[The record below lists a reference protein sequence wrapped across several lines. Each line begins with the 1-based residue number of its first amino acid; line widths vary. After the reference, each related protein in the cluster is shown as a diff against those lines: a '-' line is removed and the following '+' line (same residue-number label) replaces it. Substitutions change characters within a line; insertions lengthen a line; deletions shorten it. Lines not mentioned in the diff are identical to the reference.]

1 MPWYWPF
8 GADAPTREIESEPR
22 VRMAR
27 RQYSGA
33 GFGRTMNDWVAGS
46 TSGDAEIRTSLRT
59 MRNRSR
65 QLARDN
71 DYVKNALRQIQN
83 NVVGQGVNMQAQIMG
98 KRGPGAGSLS
108 TPQNKLVEDE
118 WSKWKRADSCH
129 TAGKMSFSQ
138 IERHLMRTVARDG
151 EVFIRMITQRMGRS
165 KVPLALEIL
174 EADYLDENYNGTAA
188 NGNEIRMGVEV
199 DVWQR
204 PVAYW
209 FYERH
214 PGDYQHTKL
223 NIEPRRRVPAE
234 DVIHLGR
241 FEDERSGTT
250 RCVPWFDSA
259 LTRLRHM
266 AGYEEA
272 EVIAARASAC
282 QMGFIET
289 PDPDYEPADPNEIV
303 DYERVDNF
311 EPGKITTLA
320 PGEKFSQFSPTR
332 PSGLLDP
339 FMRFMLRGVAAG
351 VGTSY
356 ESLSKDYS
364 QSNYS
369 SSRLALLDDRD
380 TWRELQAW
388 LIETLHQRVHERFVM
403 LGVFAGVFAF
413 TGFETDQEAFSRPR
427 WMPRGWSWIDP
438 SKEISAYKMA
448 VRSGIMTLSDVIAQ
462 NGGDFE
468 ELAAAR
474 RRELDV
480 CEELDLVFDTDPKV
494 VDAAGASQSSDP
506 LSPPDPNANAA
517 AAENSTNTANK
528 KGDKGGE

>member
-1 MPWYWPF
+1 MAWYWPF
-8 GADAPTREIESEPR
+8 GRDTGATTVEPDNEPR
-22 VRMAR
+22 IRVAR

-65 QLARDN
+65 QLSRDN

-83 NVVGQGVNMQAQIMG
+83 NVVGQGVNMQAQIKG

-108 TPQNKLVEDE
+108 TGQNQLVEEE
-118 WSKWKRADSCH
+118 WAKWKRADSCH
-129 TAGKMSFSQ
+129 TAGKMTFTQ
-138 IERHLMRTVARDG
+138 IERHLTRAVARDG
-151 EVFIRMITQRMGRS
+151 EIFVRMVTQRMGRS
-165 KVPLALEIL
+165 RIPLALEIL
-174 EADYLDENYNGTAA
+174 EADYLDENFNGTAI

-199 DVWQR
+199 DKWQR
-204 PVAYW
+204 PVAYH
-209 FYERH
+209 FYQRH
-214 PGDYQHTKL
+214 PGDYQNTKL
-223 NIEPRRRVPAE
+223 SVEPRIRVPAE

-266 AGYEEA
+266 SGYEEA

-320 PGEKFSQFSPTR
+320 PGEKFNQFSPTR

-351 VGTSY
+351 IGTSY

-380 TWRELQAW
+380 TWRELQSW
-388 LIETLHQRVHERFVM
+388 LIETLHQRIHERFIM
-403 LGVFAGVFAF
+403 LGVLAGVFAF
-413 TGFETDQEAFSRPR
+413 TGYESDPEAFSRPR
-427 WMPRGWSWIDP
+427 WIPRGWSWIDP
-438 SKEISAYKMA
+438 AKEIAAYRMA
-448 VRSGIMTLSDVIAQ
+448 VRAGFMTMSDVVAQ

-474 RRELDV
+474 SRELDL
-480 CEELDLVFDTDPKV
+480 CEALDLVFDTDPRV
-494 VDAAGASQSSDP
+494 VDGAGAAQANDP
-506 LSPPDPNANAA
+506 TEPPDPNAAPVAA
-517 AAENSTNTANK
+517 DNPDSKTS
-528 KGDKGGE
+528 KGD